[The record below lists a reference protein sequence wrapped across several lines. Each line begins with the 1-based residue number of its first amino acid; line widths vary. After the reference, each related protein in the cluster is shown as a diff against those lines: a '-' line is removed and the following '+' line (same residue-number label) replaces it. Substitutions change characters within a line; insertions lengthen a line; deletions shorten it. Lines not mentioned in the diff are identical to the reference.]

1 MTPKE
6 AVGILMTVVGIC
18 LIVGIYIVAALYPL
32 SEPVYKVNIVAQDVK
47 TKEVIMTIK
56 SDSYIGVVGTNSY
69 LVIIGMFLLLL
80 GPLVAFG
87 EKPVVVKKVE
97 GGGK

>member
-18 LIVGIYIVAALYPL
+18 LIVGVYIVAALNPL
-32 SEPVYKVNIVAQDVK
+32 SEPVYKVNIVVKDV
-47 TKEVIMTIK
+47 TTQEVIRVIK
-56 SDSYIGVVGTNSY
+56 SESYIGVTGINSY
-69 LVIIGMFLLLL
+69 LVILGMFLMLL

-87 EKPVVVKKVE
+87 EKPVAVKKVE